1 MLNEV
6 FAVIVIAVLLG
17 VIFSFWKYKKLESIV
32 KSTRV
37 DLDKCEFNISII
49 NEQLNTFRDT
59 IRKIDSQI
67 TDLEEKASKAP
78 KARKSK
84 KVESDSN
91 DSK

>member
-1 MLNEV
+1 MLHEV
-6 FAVIVIAVLLG
+6 FTVVVIAVLLG
-17 VIFSFWKYKKLESIV
+17 VIFSFWKYKKLEGIV

-49 NEQLNTFRDT
+49 NEQLNTFKDT

-78 KARKSK
+78 KTRKSK
-84 KVESDSN
+84 KVESDS
-91 DSK
+91 K

>member
-1 MLNEV
+1 MLHGMFTV
-6 FAVIVIAVLLG
+6 VVLTVLLG
-17 VIFSFWKYKKLESIV
+17 VIFSFWKYKKLEGIV

-49 NEQLNTFRDT
+49 NEQLNTFKDT

-78 KARKSK
+78 KARKAR
-84 KVESDSN
+84 KVESDS
-91 DSK
+91 K

>member
-1 MLNEV
+1 MLHGMFTV
-6 FAVIVIAVLLG
+6 VVIAVLLG

-49 NEQLNTFRDT
+49 NEQLNTFKDT

-78 KARKSK
+78 KTRKSK
-84 KVESDSN
+84 KVESDS
-91 DSK
+91 K

>member
-1 MLNEV
+1 MLHGMFTV
-6 FAVIVIAVLLG
+6 VVIAVSLG

-32 KSTRV
+32 KCTRV

-49 NEQLNTFRDT
+49 NEQLNTFKDT

-78 KARKSK
+78 KVRKAK
-84 KVESDSN
+84 KVESN
-91 DSK
+91 SK